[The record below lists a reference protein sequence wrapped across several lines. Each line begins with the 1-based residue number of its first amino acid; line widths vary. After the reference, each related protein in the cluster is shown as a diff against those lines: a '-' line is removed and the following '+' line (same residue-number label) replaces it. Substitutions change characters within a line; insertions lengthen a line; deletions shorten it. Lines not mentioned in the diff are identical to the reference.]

1 MTGTPATASQRHEY
15 DRVVG
20 AAGEWARARADVVG
34 LAVIGSWARGAARV
48 DSDIDIL
55 VLTTD
60 PTTYVEGESWISG
73 ALGEEAPVIA
83 TRRWGPLVERR
94 VLLASGTEIEWGFA
108 TPHWAS
114 TSPLDPGTANVIRD
128 GCIAVHDP
136 DRIFEHLV
144 SQVGRSPE
152 VPTRVRPD
160 HNQEA

>member
-1 MTGTPATASQRHEY
+1 MTGAPATATQRHEY
-15 DRVVG
+15 EHVVG

-34 LAVIGSWARGAARV
+34 LAVIGSWASGTAHV

-60 PTTYVEGESWISG
+60 PVTYVDGEGWIGG

-108 TPHWAS
+108 TPRWAS
-114 TSPLDPGTANVIRD
+114 TSPLDPGTADVIRG
-128 GCIAVHDP
+128 GCVVMHDP
-136 DRIFEHLV
+136 DHILERLI
-144 SQVGRSPE
+144 SRVG
-152 VPTRVRPD
+152 
-160 HNQEA
+160 